1 MVAVGNV
8 YCKKSMIRSRASI
21 QTGYNQTVTLLPTH
35 SVLLVSSRGNVNS
48 NPVTDKYVNEN
59 GSNQSVDDI
68 PNNLDAYK
76 NEDKNPANTGFRKI
90 INS

>member
-1 MVAVGNV
+1 M

-48 NPVTDKYVNEN
+48 IPVRDTCVDEK
-59 GSNQSVDDI
+59 GSNQSIKDI
-68 PNNLDAYK
+68 PNNLDACK
-76 NEDKNPANTGFRKI
+76 NEDKDPANTGFRKI
-90 INS
+90 INSSNL